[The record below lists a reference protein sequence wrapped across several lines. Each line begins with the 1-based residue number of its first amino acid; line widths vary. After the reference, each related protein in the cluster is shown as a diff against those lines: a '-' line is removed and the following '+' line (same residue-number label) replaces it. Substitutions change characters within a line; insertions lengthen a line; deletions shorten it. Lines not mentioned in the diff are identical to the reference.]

1 MSDNKDALSNT
12 EFAVIQIKYLPNSP
26 RLEKLEVGD
35 WIDLYTY
42 EDVVLFKGDSKIVSL
57 GVCMKLPKGYE
68 AIVAPRSSTFK
79 RWGVIQTNGIGVID
93 NQFCGDADIWG
104 MPLYATRDV
113 TIPKGT
119 RLCQFRIQ
127 ERQPDILFKEVDF
140 LNDKSRGGFGSTGE

>member
-12 EFAVIQIKYLPNSP
+12 EFTVIQIKYLPDSP

-93 NQFCGDADIWG
+93 NQFCGDDDIWG